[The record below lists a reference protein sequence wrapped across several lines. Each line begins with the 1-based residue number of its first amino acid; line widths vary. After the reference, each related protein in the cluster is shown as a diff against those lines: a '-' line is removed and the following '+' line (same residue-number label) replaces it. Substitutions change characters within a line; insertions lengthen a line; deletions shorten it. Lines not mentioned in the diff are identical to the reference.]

1 MEGNSNTITQS
12 DSLSISNH
20 SDCYMQRSQALCL
33 SLCLKS
39 SAKSGVTSVSVC
51 GMTWPVFYQCD
62 RQSDVGHDLGGLAG
76 LAGLASGTS
85 QPDTFSRLVCII
97 SLSLLLLLLHSQ
109 PSEGSQSQL
118 AGKN

>member
-1 MEGNSNTITQS
+1 M
-12 DSLSISNH
+12 
-20 SDCYMQRSQALCL
+20 
-33 SLCLKS
+33 
-39 SAKSGVTSVSVC
+39 SVC

-76 LAGLASGTS
+76 LASGTS

-97 SLSLLLLLLHSQ
+97 SLSLLLHSP

-118 AGKN
+118 AGKNWTSKVVI

>member
-1 MEGNSNTITQS
+1 M
-12 DSLSISNH
+12 
-20 SDCYMQRSQALCL
+20 
-33 SLCLKS
+33 
-39 SAKSGVTSVSVC
+39 SVC
-51 GMTWPVFYQCD
+51 GMTWPAFYQCD
-62 RQSDVGHDLGGLAG
+62 RQSDVGHDLGG

>member
-20 SDCYMQRSQALCL
+20 SDCYMHRSQALCL
-33 SLCLKS
+33 SLRLKS
-39 SAKSGVTSVSVC
+39 SAGVTSVSVC